1 MQIFST
7 IIPIFLII
15 FIGWLIRKRE
25 FMPVSFLVPANKIVY
40 YIAIPAMIFS
50 AVAKASF
57 HDEFNIK
64 ILFITFTSLFI
75 VAGSAWLVTAISNI
89 PKRMKGTFIQ
99 SSFHGNFGYIGLAV
113 VFYYLGDS
121 GFANASIFAGFIMIL
136 QNMLAVAVLQL
147 YSGNGDSSVKY
158 ENVEYENNDR
168 IDSSLDSN
176 SNSRK
181 YKQQTKKEILA
192 ANLRAIVRHPIIL
205 SAIGGIIFSLSEI
218 PLPMLVDRTLSIL
231 SGMALPLALLLIGA
245 TISFKVICSYM
256 LQIVEIS
263 FFKLILMPGIGVLL
277 FYLFSIPP
285 SEYLPALILLA
296 SPTATMV
303 YVMSQEMDGDPDFAV
318 AALSACTML
327 SAVSF
332 TIWLNILS

>member
-1 MQIFST
+1 MQIVST

-15 FIGWLIRKRE
+15 AIGWLIRKRD
-25 FMPVSFLVPANKIVY
+25 FMPSMFLGPANRIVY

-57 HDEFNIK
+57 RDEFNIK
-64 ILFITFTSLFI
+64 ILLITFASLFI
-75 VAGSAWLVTAISNI
+75 VSGFAWLFTRLSAM
-89 PKRMKGTFIQ
+89 PKKMKGTFTQ
-99 SSFHGNFGYIGLAV
+99 SAFHGNFGYIGLAV

-136 QNMLAVAVLQL
+136 QNILAVAVLQF
-147 YSGNGDSSVKY
+147 YSDSKDNCATTADRGNIHSSADSDRAIR
-158 ENVEYENNDR
+158 NNKR
-168 IDSSLDSN
+168 
-176 SNSRK
+176 
-181 YKQQTKKEILA
+181 KKEILA

-205 SAIGGIIFSLSEI
+205 SAIAGIIFSLSEI
-218 PLPMLVDRTLSIL
+218 ALPMLVERTLSIL

-245 TISFKVICSYM
+245 TISFKVIRSYL

-263 FFKLILMPGIGVLL
+263 LLKLIVMPGVGVMM
-277 FYLFSIPP
+277 FTFFSIPP

-303 YVMSQEMDGDPDFAV
+303 YVMAQEMDGDPDFAV

-327 SAVSF
+327 SAVTF
-332 TIWLNILS
+332 TLWLNVLS

>member
-1 MQIFST
+1 MRIVAT
-7 IIPIFLII
+7 IIPIFMII
-15 FIGWLIRKRE
+15 FIGWFIKKRD
-25 FMPVSFLVPANKIVY
+25 FMPPAFLMPANKIVY

-64 ILFITFTSLFI
+64 ILLITFASLFF
-75 VAGSAWLVTAISNI
+75 VAISAWLITAFSGI
-89 PKRMKGTFIQ
+89 PENVKGTFIQ

-136 QNMLAVAVLQL
+136 QNILAVAVLQC
-147 YSGNGDSSVKY
+147 YSGKG
-158 ENVEYENNDR
+158 NNKRKRDT
-168 IDSSLDSN
+168 LKSN
-176 SNSRK
+176 LK
-181 YKQQTKKEILA
+181 
-192 ANLRAIVRHPIIL
+192 AIVRHPIIL
-205 SAIGGIIFSLSEI
+205 SAIVGIIFSLSEI
-218 PLPMLVDRTLSIL
+218 QLPMILDRTLSIL

-245 TISFKVICSYM
+245 TISFNVIRSYI

-263 FFKLILMPGIGVLL
+263 VFKLILMPAVGVLL
-277 FYLFSIPP
+277 FRLFSIPS

-303 YVMSQEMDGDPDFAV
+303 YVMAQEMDGEPDFAV
-318 AALSACTML
+318 GALSACTML